1 MSTLEKMKQN
11 ETLRF
16 ILPILNEFEIIDD
29 EIIID
34 GLQGCYIGDSNKPEY
49 MNKLLLEYIPST
61 FPDYENVIKLLIN
74 LPIFITTYERKG
86 NTIFVLDIKEEK
98 YPGLL
103 DIFMEG
109 MYSKFSEYYK
119 IQILRFWGLIDL
131 GGEDPISGILY
142 QTETGR
148 EFVYNK
154 LSDKIKKLTAENEF
168 WPKPTMSR
176 ETL

>member
-1 MSTLEKMKQN
+1 MKQN

-29 EIIID
+29 EVITD
-34 GLQGCYIGDSNKPEY
+34 ELQGCYIGDSSKPEY
-49 MNKLLLEYIPST
+49 MNKLLMEYIPREGS
-61 FPDYENVIKLLIN
+61 PQYENVVKTLVN
-74 LPIFITTYERKG
+74 LPIFITSYERGG
-86 NTIFVLDIKEEK
+86 NTIFVLDIKEDK

-103 DIFMEG
+103 DIFVAG

-119 IQILRFWGLIDL
+119 LQILRFWGLIDL